1 MVDSRAQSMENK
13 QDICHS
19 GEREIEI
26 RLEGSIKT
34 MYADQCTGANVL
46 GKQPQHQILQPL
58 TKLTTD
64 LARADI
70 TSPNSFCAYKHICL
84 TQ

>member
-1 MVDSRAQSMENK
+1 
-13 QDICHS
+13 
-19 GEREIEI
+19 
-26 RLEGSIKT
+26 
-34 MYADQCTGANVL
+34 MYADQCMGANVL

-58 TKLTTD
+58 TELTTD